1 MLGNRFDRH
10 GLTIAPAIGESNSR
24 RGTMTERS
32 TQGRVEE
39 FIFSVDELRM
49 VGVGETDGVFRS
61 TVGGEG
67 EFEWTVG
74 SKTIGDS
81 QRRRPKVIGSRFR
94 RRGIAQQRD
103 LFYC

>member
-10 GLTIAPAIGESNSR
+10 WLAIAPAIGESNSR

-39 FIFSVDELRM
+39 FIFSVDELRR
-49 VGVGETDGVFRS
+49 VGVGETDGVLRP

-67 EFEWTVG
+67 
-74 SKTIGDS
+74 
-81 QRRRPKVIGSRFR
+81 
-94 RRGIAQQRD
+94 
-103 LFYC
+103 